1 MSIITVVEN
10 NEEKSYTF
18 EPGIQLLELLRMHGY
33 VISAPCGGRGKC
45 GKCTVLL
52 ADEEGERKTA
62 ACSHVLQRDC
72 KVFIPDDS
80 ADFSWNDAYGLK
92 SSVKEREGLGAAV
105 DLGTTTVAVSLFNLQ
120 DGKCLSTLSRWNTQ
134 QSFGA
139 DVISRIG
146 FCMDQDNG
154 LETLS
159 SRIRNQVLQ
168 MTEEL
173 CNSKGADLGDVK
185 EIFVAGNTVMQHI
198 FAGIS
203 PESIA
208 AAPFKPA
215 SYFDE
220 GKAYDLNG
228 IPVSFSPCAAGYVG
242 GDILA
247 GILSTEMDGSS
258 EKTLLIDIGTNG
270 EMVFGNR
277 DGFVSCAVASGPA
290 FEGAGICCGMAAAKG
305 AIYSV
310 EPDDDGLRFSVLD
323 GGEAVGIC
331 GSGILDLIACLLELG
346 YIDETGRLESDDGSD
361 RFYLTDDVFIT
372 QNDIR
377 QIQLAK
383 AAVAAGI
390 ELLMKEEQVDFGDI
404 EKVTLAG
411 GFGNR
416 LKAESAV
423 RIGMLPRELIGKIQ
437 GIGNASLSG
446 AQAAL
451 LNPEERDRL
460 IDIKKRCRYIELS
473 SNPSFNDCF
482 IENMTFPED
491 DYEY

>member
-1 MSIITVVEN
+1 MSIISVTEKN
-10 NEEKSYTF
+10 IEKSYSF
-18 EPGIQLLELLRMHGY
+18 EAGTVLLEFLRMHGY
-33 VISAPCGGRGKC
+33 ALSAPCGGKGKC

-52 ADEEGERKTA
+52 ADAEGERKIA
-62 ACSHVLQRDC
+62 ACSYVLQRDC
-72 KVFIPDDS
+72 KVFLPDGS
-80 ADFSWNDAYGLK
+80 ADFSWNDAVAFETSFK
-92 SSVKEREGLGAAV
+92 AREGLGAAV
-105 DLGTTTVAVSLFNLQ
+105 DLGTTTVAVSLFNRM
-120 DGKCLSTLSRWNTQ
+120 DGRCLGAMSRWNAQ

-146 FCMDQDNG
+146 FCIEQDKG
-154 LETLS
+154 LETLTNL
-159 SRIRNQVLQ
+159 IRDQILQ
-168 MTEEL
+168 MLEEL
-173 CNSKGADLGDVK
+173 CRGKGSELREVK

-208 AAPFKPA
+208 AAPFIPK

-220 GKAYDLNG
+220 EKAYDLNG
-228 IPVSFSPCAAGYVG
+228 IPVHFSPCAAGYVG

-247 GILSTEMDGSS
+247 GILSTELDGSC

-270 EMVFGNR
+270 EMVFGNK

-290 FEGAGICCGMAAAKG
+290 FEGAGIQCGMAAAKG
-305 AIYSV
+305 AISEV
-310 EPDDDGLRFSVLD
+310 RLGDDGLCFHVLD
-323 GGEAVGIC
+323 GGEAKGIC
-331 GSGILDLIACLLELG
+331 GSGILDLVACLLELG
-346 YIDETGRLESDDGSD
+346 YIDETGRLEGDDGSD
-361 RFYLTDDVFIT
+361 RFYLTEDVYIT
-372 QNDIR
+372 QKDIR

-390 ELLMKEEQVDFGDI
+390 ELLMKEEHVDVGDI

-416 LKAESAV
+416 LRAESAV
-423 RIGMLPRELIGKIQ
+423 RIGMLPRELLGKIQ

-460 IDIKKRCRYIELS
+460 KNIKKKCRYIELS
-473 SNPSFNDCF
+473 SNPDFNDCF
-482 IENMTFPED
+482 IENMSFPED